1 MEPFDIIIWDY
12 RKCKISLSLF
22 PIMLNR
28 LVKCGVAH
36 FWKYMIPI
44 KLISFSAR
52 KQEANSY

>member
-22 PIMLNR
+22 PIMLNI
-28 LVKCGVAH
+28 KCGVAH
-36 FWKYMIPI
+36 FWKNMIRI